1 MFIATFNNIE
11 DRLQSEIKEK
21 NAVFLCI
28 SLDLHYLCTYMDIE
42 TLEGIRKCPLFKG
55 LADNEIIDLMHTV
68 RYRVIRLYK
77 GDFLFVAGEDC
88 LHANILIDGEVVAY
102 LESAS
107 DRYIRMSTFHAGN
120 MFAPAFLFAQDRRY
134 PVTVQATTNTKV
146 LRILSTDFERLLEL
160 DPRLSKNFT
169 FILSNLIAGLTKKVE
184 MLLSSVRDKVVFF
197 LREEQRRQQSN
208 TIQLSMSRQELA
220 DHFGIQKYSL
230 QRALNELQESGAIRI
245 DGKTI
250 EILKL

>member
-1 MFIATFNNIE
+1 M
-11 DRLQSEIKEK
+11 
-21 NAVFLCI
+21 VFRSI
-28 SLDLHYLCTYMDIE
+28 WTIFASIMDIE
-42 TLEGIRKCPLFKG
+42 TLEGIRKCPLFEG
-55 LADNEIIDLMHTV
+55 LTDNEIIDLMHTV

-77 GDFLFVAGEDC
+77 GDFLFVAGDDC

-102 LESAS
+102 LDGAS
-107 DRYIRMSTFHAGN
+107 DRHIRMSTFHAGN

-146 LRILSTDFERLLEL
+146 LRILSADFERLLEL
-160 DPRLSKNFT
+160 DSRLSKNFT
-169 FILSNLIAGLTKKVE
+169 VILSNLIAGLTKKVG
-184 MLLSSVRDKVVFF
+184 MLLSSVRDKIIFF
-197 LREEQRRQQSN
+197 LKEEQRRQQSN

>member
-1 MFIATFNNIE
+1 
-11 DRLQSEIKEK
+11 
-21 NAVFLCI
+21 
-28 SLDLHYLCTYMDIE
+28 
-42 TLEGIRKCPLFKG
+42 
-55 LADNEIIDLMHTV
+55 
-68 RYRVIRLYK
+68 
-77 GDFLFVAGEDC
+77 
-88 LHANILIDGEVVAY
+88 
-102 LESAS
+102 
-107 DRYIRMSTFHAGN
+107 MSTFHAGN

-146 LRILSTDFERLLEL
+146 LRILSADFERLLEL
-160 DPRLSKNFT
+160 DSRLSKNFT
-169 FILSNLIAGLTKKVE
+169 VILSNLIAGLTKKVE

>member
-1 MFIATFNNIE
+1 
-11 DRLQSEIKEK
+11 
-21 NAVFLCI
+21 
-28 SLDLHYLCTYMDIE
+28 MDID
-42 TLEGIRKCPLFKG
+42 TLEGIRKCPLFEG
-55 LADNEIIDLMHTV
+55 LTDNEIIDLMHAI

-88 LHANILIDGEVVAY
+88 LHANILLDGEVVAY
-102 LESAS
+102 LEGAS

-120 MFAPAFLFAQDRRY
+120 MFAPAFLFAQVRKY
-134 PVTVQATTNTKV
+134 PVMVQATTNTKV
-146 LRILSTDFERLLEL
+146 LRILSADFEQLLEL
-160 DPRLSKNFT
+160 DSRLYKNFT
-169 FILSNLIAGLTKKVE
+169 VILSNLIAGLTKKVE
-184 MLLSSVRDKVVFF
+184 MLLLSVRDKIIFF
-197 LREEQRRQQSN
+197 LKEEQRHQQSN
-208 TIQLSMSRQELA
+208 TIRLSMSRQELA

>member
-1 MFIATFNNIE
+1 M
-11 DRLQSEIKEK
+11 
-21 NAVFLCI
+21 VFRSI
-28 SLDLHYLCTYMDIE
+28 WTIFASIMDIE
-42 TLEGIRKCPLFKG
+42 TLEGIRKCPLFEG
-55 LADNEIIDLMHTV
+55 LTDNEIIDLMHTV

-77 GDFLFVAGEDC
+77 GDFLFVAGDDC

-102 LESAS
+102 LDGAS
-107 DRYIRMSTFHAGN
+107 DRHIRMSTFHAGN

-146 LRILSTDFERLLEL
+146 LRILSADFERLLEL
-160 DPRLSKNFT
+160 DSRLSKNFT
-169 FILSNLIAGLTKKVE
+169 VILSNLIAGLTKKVE

-250 EILKL
+250 EILSGGIF

>member
-1 MFIATFNNIE
+1 M
-11 DRLQSEIKEK
+11 
-21 NAVFLCI
+21 VFRSI
-28 SLDLHYLCTYMDIE
+28 WTIFASIMDIE
-42 TLEGIRKCPLFKG
+42 TLEGIRKCPLFEG
-55 LADNEIIDLMHTV
+55 LTDNEIIDLMHTV

-77 GDFLFVAGEDC
+77 GDFLFVAGDDC

-102 LESAS
+102 LDGAS
-107 DRYIRMSTFHAGN
+107 DRHIRMSTFHAGN

-146 LRILSTDFERLLEL
+146 LRILSADFERLLEL
-160 DPRLSKNFT
+160 DSRLSKNFT
-169 FILSNLIAGLTKKVE
+169 VILSNLIAGLTKKVE
-184 MLLSSVRDKVVFF
+184 MLLLSVRDKIIFF
-197 LREEQRRQQSN
+197 LKEERRRQQSN

-245 DGKTI
+245 EGKTI
-250 EILKL
+250 EILSGGISH

>member
-1 MFIATFNNIE
+1 
-11 DRLQSEIKEK
+11 
-21 NAVFLCI
+21 
-28 SLDLHYLCTYMDIE
+28 MDTE
-42 TLEGIRKCPLFKG
+42 TLEGIRKCPLFEG
-55 LADNEIIDLMHTV
+55 LTDNEIMDLMHAV
-68 RYRVIRLYK
+68 SYRVTRLYK
-77 GDFLFVAGEDC
+77 GDFLFVAGENC
-88 LHANILIDGEVVAY
+88 LHANILLDGEVIAY

-134 PVTVQATTNTKV
+134 PVTVQATKNTKV
-146 LRILSTDFERLLEL
+146 LRISSADFERLLEL

-169 FILSNLIAGLTKKVE
+169 VILSNLIAGLTKKVG
-184 MLLSSVRDKVVFF
+184 MLLLSIRDKIIFF
-197 LREEQRRQQSN
+197 LKEEQRRQQSN

-245 DGKTI
+245 EGKTI
-250 EILKL
+250 EILSGGISN

>member
-1 MFIATFNNIE
+1 
-11 DRLQSEIKEK
+11 
-21 NAVFLCI
+21 
-28 SLDLHYLCTYMDIE
+28 MDIE
-42 TLEGIRKCPLFKG
+42 TLKGIRQCPLFEG
-55 LADNEIIDLMHTV
+55 LTDNEIMDLMHTI
-68 RYRVIRLYK
+68 RYRVTHLYK
-77 GDFLFVAGEDC
+77 GDFLFVAGENC

-102 LESAS
+102 LEGAS

-146 LRILSTDFERLLEL
+146 LRILSADFERLLEL
-160 DPRLSKNFT
+160 DARLYKNFT
-169 FILSNLIAGLTKKVE
+169 VILSNLIAGLTKKMG
-184 MLLSSVRDKVVFF
+184 MLLSSVRDKIIFF
-197 LREEQRRQQSN
+197 LKEQQRRQKSS
-208 TIQLSMSRQELA
+208 TITLPMSRQELA

>member
-1 MFIATFNNIE
+1 
-11 DRLQSEIKEK
+11 
-21 NAVFLCI
+21 
-28 SLDLHYLCTYMDIE
+28 MDIE
-42 TLEGIRKCPLFKG
+42 TLEGIRKCPLFEG
-55 LADNEIIDLMHTV
+55 LTDNEIIDLMHTV

-88 LHANILIDGEVVAY
+88 LHANILIDGEVVAF
-102 LESAS
+102 LEGAS
-107 DRYIRMSTFHAGN
+107 DRYISMSTFHAGN

-169 FILSNLIAGLTKKVE
+169 FILSNLIAGLTKKVG
-184 MLLSSVRDKVVFF
+184 MLLLSVRDKVIFF
-197 LREEQRRQQSN
+197 LKEERRRQQSN

>member
-1 MFIATFNNIE
+1 
-11 DRLQSEIKEK
+11 
-21 NAVFLCI
+21 
-28 SLDLHYLCTYMDIE
+28 MDIE
-42 TLEGIRKCPLFKG
+42 TLEGLRKCPLFEG
-55 LADNEIIDLMHTV
+55 LTDNEIMDLMHAV

-77 GDFLFVAGEDC
+77 GDFLFVAGDDC
-88 LHANILIDGEVVAY
+88 LHANIMIGGEVVAY
-102 LESAS
+102 LEGAS

-120 MFAPAFLFAQDRRY
+120 MFAPAFLFAQNRRY

-146 LRILSTDFERLLEL
+146 LRISSADFERLLEL

-169 FILSNLIAGLTKKVE
+169 VILSNLIAGLTKKVG
-184 MLLSSVRDKVVFF
+184 MLLLSVRDKIIFF
-197 LREEQRRQQSN
+197 LKEEQRRQQSN

-245 DGKTI
+245 EGKTI
-250 EILKL
+250 EILSGGISN

>member
-1 MFIATFNNIE
+1 MLILRILNGFCSI
-11 DRLQSEIKEK
+11 
-21 NAVFLCI
+21 
-28 SLDLHYLCTYMDIE
+28 CTIFASIMDIE
-42 TLEGIRKCPLFKG
+42 TLEGIRKCPLFEG
-55 LADNEIIDLMHTV
+55 LTDNEIIDLMHTV

-77 GDFLFVAGEDC
+77 GDFLFVAGDDC

-102 LESAS
+102 LDGAS
-107 DRYIRMSTFHAGN
+107 DRHIRMSTFHAGN

-169 FILSNLIAGLTKKVE
+169 FILSNLIAGLTKKVG
-184 MLLSSVRDKVVFF
+184 MLLSSVRDKIIFF
-197 LREEQRRQQSN
+197 LKEEQRRQQSN

-230 QRALNELQESGAIRI
+230 QRALNELQENGAIRI

>member
-1 MFIATFNNIE
+1 
-11 DRLQSEIKEK
+11 
-21 NAVFLCI
+21 
-28 SLDLHYLCTYMDIE
+28 MDIE
-42 TLEGIRKCPLFKG
+42 TFEGIRKCPLFEG
-55 LADNEIIDLMHTV
+55 LTDNEIMDLMHTV

-77 GDFLFVAGEDC
+77 GDFLFVAGDDC

-102 LESAS
+102 LDGAS
-107 DRYIRMSTFHAGN
+107 DRHIRMSTFHAGN

-169 FILSNLIAGLTKKVE
+169 FILSNLIAGLTKKVG
-184 MLLSSVRDKVVFF
+184 MLLSSVRDKIIFF
-197 LREEQRRQQSN
+197 LKEQQHLQKSN
-208 TIQLSMSRQELA
+208 TITLPMSRQELA
-220 DHFGIQKYSL
+220 DYFGIQKYSL

-245 DGKTI
+245 DGKII
-250 EILKL
+250 ELLKL

>member
-1 MFIATFNNIE
+1 
-11 DRLQSEIKEK
+11 
-21 NAVFLCI
+21 
-28 SLDLHYLCTYMDIE
+28 MDIE

-55 LADNEIIDLMHTV
+55 LTDNEIIDLMHAI

-88 LHANILIDGEVVAY
+88 IHANILIDGEVVAY

-107 DRYIRMSTFHAGN
+107 DRYIRMATFHTGN
-120 MFAPAFLFAQDRRY
+120 MFAPAFLFAQDRSY

-146 LRILSTDFERLLEL
+146 LRILSADFERLLEL
-160 DPRLSKNFT
+160 DSRLSKNFAV
-169 FILSNLIAGLTKKVE
+169 ILSNLIAGLTKKVR
-184 MLLSSVRDKVVFF
+184 MLLSSVRDKIIFF
-197 LREEQRRQQSN
+197 LKEEQRRQQSN

-250 EILKL
+250 EILRL